1 MRSMF
6 SYIKTLLG
14 AVLLSALLLQPS
26 VMLAAALGE
35 ISVQSAI
42 GQRLSAEIDIVA
54 LSKNDADTF
63 SLRLAP
69 AEAYKEAS
77 MTSPPSV
84 FERALADPTNFD
96 LHITSEEGLDWDNF
110 EMHPVYTV
118 YEIGSDGKYGDYEV
132 VYNYADIEDIVDAF
146 EKKNPQGIKDKR

>member
-1 MRSMF
+1 MGSSISAGDFARYPRDSLYRGLNNIMTRKD
-6 SYIKTLLG
+6 INLL
-14 AVLLSALLLQPS
+14 
-26 VMLAAALGE
+26 
-35 ISVQSAI
+35 
-42 GQRLSAEIDIVA
+42 
-54 LSKNDADTF
+54 
-63 SLRLAP
+63 

-118 YEIGSDGKYGDYEV
+118 YEIGSNGKYGDYEV
-132 VYNYADIEDIVDAF
+132 VSNYADIEDIVDAF